1 MLSRCISSQIKPMRL
16 KFKRLLIQG
25 IITDICV
32 QILQSMITKYLTKH
46 ETNFLNKFRFFD
58 SLTHRYRM
66 LQAIM
71 GCIMI
76 LLCWCLLF

>member
-1 MLSRCISSQIKPMRL
+1 MLSRCISSQVKPVSP
-16 KFKRLLIQG
+16 KFKRLLIHE

-32 QILQSMITKYLTKH
+32 QILQNMNTKYITKN

-58 SLTHRYRM
+58 SLTYRYRM

-76 LLCWCLLF
+76 LLC